1 MRLNAMV
8 KGKIIQVSG
17 PVVDVEF
24 EDNNIPFIKDALEVD
39 NNGKRCV
46 MEVAFPPLIN
56 LFLVKPFI
64 KRTTMIKDT
73 IYNYPDSP
81 PVCFFHKFGK

>member
-1 MRLNAMV
+1 MV

-46 MEVAFPPLIN
+46 MEVAQHMGNNVVRCFPPVKVSAGIWKSQLPEQVSKC
-56 LFLVKPFI
+56 LLVT
-64 KRTTMIKDT
+64 RLWDACST
-73 IYNYPDSP
+73 Y
-81 PVCFFHKFGK
+81 